1 MRGMT
6 KHVTS
11 YYPRA
16 LRGDGGVTN
25 SVWLWVESL
34 RTAGVEVEVCY
45 DGRLA
50 AVGDRRAALREGARP
65 VRHLGAG
72 RLAVPVDLI
81 DPAPKEDSLLLLHSG
96 YVAFNLWAAARARA
110 RRVPY
115 VVTPSGAYDPHVRAT
130 RKLVRSTWE
139 RAERRMLEQALA
151 VHVFFAA
158 EVPHVH
164 AVAPAAR
171 VVTSPTAFP
180 LPEAVWRGTGQTP
193 YVAWLGRYDVRHKG
207 LDRLIAAMAH
217 LPANERPRLRLHGR
231 DSKQTR
237 EQVQALVDSHGL
249 GSDVT
254 VGGPVVGTEKVE
266 FLLSA
271 AAYVFPSRWESYG
284 IALVEALALGVPCIT
299 TTDANLAEG
308 LRADG
313 AASVVDGSVEGLAAA
328 LAAVA
333 RGELTPVGTR
343 GREFVRTRLNHAV
356 AGQQFL
362 EQVDDLRSGAMAR

>member
-1 MRGMT
+1 MRGLT

-25 SVWLWVESL
+25 SLWLWVESL

-45 DGRLA
+45 DGRLP
-50 AVGDRRAALREGARP
+50 AVDDPRPARNELARP
-65 VRHLGAG
+65 VRHLGTG
-72 RLAVPVDLI
+72 RLAVPVGPLVE
-81 DPAPKEDSLLLLHSG
+81 EDSLILLHSG

-115 VVTPSGAYDPHVRAT
+115 VVMPLGAYDPHVRAT
-130 RKLVRSTWE
+130 RKLVRSIWE
-139 RAERRMLEQALA
+139 TAERRMLEQALA

-158 EVPHVH
+158 EVAHVH
-164 AVAPAAR
+164 SVAPAAR

-180 LPEAVWRGTGQTP
+180 LPEAVWRGPTHSP

-207 LDRLIAAMAH
+207 LDRLVAAMAH
-217 LPANERPRLRLHGR
+217 LPAAERPHLRLHGR

-254 VGGPVVGTEKVE
+254 VGGPVAGAEKVD

-284 IALVEALALGVPCIT
+284 IALVEALAHGVPCIT
-299 TTDANLAEG
+299 TTDANLAES
-308 LRADG
+308 LRQAG
-313 AASVVDGSVEGLAAA
+313 AASVVDGTVEGLAAA
-328 LAAVA
+328 LADVS
-333 RGELTPVGTR
+333 RGELAPVGTL
-343 GREFVRTRLNHAV
+343 GREFVRTRLNHTV
-356 AGQQFL
+356 AGQRFL
-362 EQVDDLRSGAMAR
+362 EQVDDLRSEAVVR